1 MKVIIWDNMICRTI
15 TNNEFITIKSTG
27 PNVNI
32 LANLKSA
39 RTGATHVYFA
49 SRIALVKRITHVQM
63 SQVRAAT
70 VIQTTVGLVPN
81 LQQQLVVHFVHVAD
95 LTFRIWIHGVAIK
108 EVPSRYGVNVV

>member
-1 MKVIIWDNMICRTI
+1 MSIFLQTSKVHGLVPPMY
-15 TNNEFITIKSTG
+15 
-27 PNVNI
+27 I
-32 LANLKSA
+32 LPVGSHLSKC
-39 RTGATHVYFA
+39 
-49 SRIALVKRITHVQM
+49 ITHVQM

-108 EVPSRYGVNVV
+108 EVPSRYGVNMV